1 MYKKKNK
8 FKEMREDIYKK
19 TNEFKENTNKWL
31 NLKKKNSIGYERGNQ
46 K

>member
-31 NLKKKNSIGYERGNQ
+31 NLKKKTV
-46 K
+46 